1 MNTISEGRGRLE
13 ALRSLLKEGM
23 LSTQDELREKLE
35 RLEYPVTQSTVSRDL
50 RKLGAVKALDP
61 EGRTVYRMPEEE
73 FEPVVSAALADHV
86 RDIDF
91 NASMIV
97 IHTSAGSASL
107 VARHLDRT
115 RPGGILGTIAGDDT
129 IFVAPSGKRLIPATI
144 KALREALGLAGE

>member
-35 RLEYPVTQSTVSRDL
+35 RLEYTVTQSTVSRDL

-144 KALREALGLAGE
+144 KALREALGLQSE